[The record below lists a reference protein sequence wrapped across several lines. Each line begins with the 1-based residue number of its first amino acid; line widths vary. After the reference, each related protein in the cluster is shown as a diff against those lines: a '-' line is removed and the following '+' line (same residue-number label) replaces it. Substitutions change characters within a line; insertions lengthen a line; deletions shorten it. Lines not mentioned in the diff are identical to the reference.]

1 MEFLDRIEQLAGI
14 KMEKVGVPS
23 DDEMAKAKNKDII
36 KKLKNV
42 DDNVVKDF

>member
-14 KMEKVGVPS
+14 KMEKLGIPS

-36 KKLKNV
+36 KKLKDV
-42 DDNVVKDF
+42 DESVVKDF

>member
-1 MEFLDRIEQLAGI
+1 MERVGI
-14 KMEKVGVPS
+14 PS

-42 DDNVVKDF
+42 DSSVIKDF